1 MKIEGGKQ
9 GYVLG
14 EERRDLRT
22 PLKDDPRT
30 AHSCVR
36 VMKDASVGLASRT
49 ILVEALARDVSVML
63 PGSEIGYPVTV
74 KRLDGSANTVTI
86 YPVGS
91 ATIDGAA
98 SLALTVQ
105 YQTVVLLSDGTNWHR
120 IGGYTP

>member
-1 MKIEGGKQ
+1 
-9 GYVLG
+9 
-14 EERRDLRT
+14 
-22 PLKDDPRT
+22 
-30 AHSCVR
+30 
-36 VMKDASVGLASRT
+36 
-49 ILVEALARDVSVML
+49 
-63 PGSEIGYPVTV
+63 
-74 KRLDGSANTVTI
+74 VTI